1 MCVFCKIVSGEI
13 PSVKV
18 YEDEGFLAFMDIGPV
33 NKGHVLVIPKKH
45 AETFVDLTEEE
56 AAELFKRVNRIAKAV
71 KLGLGADGLNIII
84 NVGKASGQEVFHVH
98 THIIPRFENDGM
110 KFGWRKLSY
119 NDNEMEEYAERIRKA
134 ITPNDD

>member
-71 KLGLGADGLNIII
+71 KKGLNADGLNIIL

-98 THIIPRFENDGM
+98 AHIIPRFENDGM

-119 NDNEMEEYAERIRKA
+119 SDNEMEEYAERIKA
-134 ITPNDD
+134 HL